1 MSLSFS
7 QTPGNGVT
15 LSFPITLEGGYISA
29 DDIVVEFIT
38 IADGSIAVQSNSTYE
53 ITLSGNVMFYTAP
66 PATVEVRIRRAVSND
81 STFSTFTRGSAFGQT
96 NLNNSFLWSLY
107 QLQQLADG
115 FLPDDHYWKSPVNS
129 GGNKLINVAPG
140 ENDGEVVTYE
150 QLAPLVADY
159 EDIEDLI
166 IEAQDAA
173 DEAGESAS
181 AAAAS
186 AASILSLE
194 HTASTSASNAA
205 TSATAAASS
214 ATAASGS
221 ATSASSS
228 ATLATTKATAASTSA
243 SNAATSASAASGSA
257 SAASTSASNA
267 ATSASAASGSASAAS
282 GSASNAA
289 ASAAAAASAV
299 GGVNVMD
306 YGAAGNGTTNDRTAI
321 YNAAAALGVKGGV
334 VLFPP
339 GKYLIDTALTIPA
352 NVFLVGTYKF
362 VGKTDGANYGNL
374 SALIINSSVTV
385 TLSEGAGVFGHL
397 VIRKGMTFPTTSDT
411 SFAGT
416 AFTFNGDD
424 CSVMNSAI
432 FGFNTAI
439 YSTGHQRPNIIN
451 VQFDNRNNLDIR
463 NVLDVGRVR
472 NCQAWPFT
480 IYPNSGTYKRT
491 GTSFSFSSVG
501 DWNKITDCFC
511 WGYRTGF
518 NVTSCN
524 NVTLLSCGADGPMED
539 TLSVG
544 FDINGT
550 SADTNLIGCQAAGQY
565 TGYKI
570 ATSDGLLTALTAC
583 FGWGNHDH
591 AILVSGG
598 DAIINGGGL
607 KNSGGSTGAGVT
619 YNNANSRIRIDNL
632 KNICT
637 TPFNQAIAPAQ
648 ISKGCVNTGSGW
660 NDFTTSANT
669 FTPTLKFGGNS
680 TGMTYQSWTAGRWE
694 RLGNRITVTGQIA
707 LSAKGSSTGVLTISG
722 LPVTPQSGDD
732 NYVPVTLSVEDIT
745 YTGVIQANVIPG
757 TSTIAIYQVTEAG
770 AKTQL
775 TNANVSNSTNIKF
788 SATYYV

>member
-29 DDIVVEFIT
+29 EDIVVEFIT
-38 IADGSIAVQSNSTYE
+38 IADGSVEEQSSSTYE

-66 PATVEVRIRRAVSND
+66 PSTVEVRIRRSVSND
-81 STFSTFTRGSAFGQT
+81 ATFSTFTRGSAFGQT
-96 NLNNSFLWSLY
+96 NLNNSFLWALY

-115 FLPDDHYWKSPVNS
+115 FLPGDHYWKAPVNA
-129 GGNKLINVAPG
+129 GGNKLTNLSPG
-140 ENDGEVVTYE
+140 DADGEAVTFD
-150 QLAPLVADY
+150 QLAPLTADY
-159 EDIEDLI
+159 EDIEDLLV
-166 IEAQDAA
+166 EAQASADAA
-173 DEAGESAS
+173 ESS
-181 AAAAS
+181 AAAAAVS
-186 AASILSLE
+186 E
-194 HTASTSASNAA
+194 SNAA
-205 TSATAAASS
+205 SR

-221 ATSASSS
+221 ASAASSS
-228 ATLATTKATAASTSA
+228 ASSAASSA
-243 SNAATSASAASGSA
+243 TAASGSA
-257 SAASTSASNA
+257 SAASTSAGNA
-267 ATSASAASGSASAAS
+267 SSSASAAST
-282 GSASNAA
+282 SASNAA
-289 ASAAAAASAV
+289 ASASAASSSASSAAASALAAAAAI

-306 YGAAGNGTTNDRTAI
+306 YGAVGNGTTNDRTAI
-321 YNAAAALGVKGGV
+321 YNAATALGVKGGIV
-334 VLFPP
+334 YFPP
-339 GKYLIDTALTIPA
+339 GKYLVDTALTIPA

-362 VGKTDGANYGNL
+362 VGKTNGANYGNL

-385 TLSEGAGVFGHL
+385 TLAEGAGVFGHL
-397 VIRKGMTFPTTSDT
+397 VRRKGMTFPTTDEA

-424 CSVMNSAI
+424 CSVMNCAI
-432 FGFNTAI
+432 FGFNTAV

-451 VQFDNRNNLDIR
+451 VQFDNHNNLDIR

-480 IYPNSGTYKRT
+480 IYPNAGNYKRT
-491 GTSFSFSSVG
+491 GTSFSFSNIG

-524 NVTLLSCGADGPMED
+524 NVTLLGCGADGPMED

-550 SADTNLIGCQAAGQY
+550 SEDTNLIGCQAAGQY

-570 ATSDGLLTALTAC
+570 ATSNGLLTSLTAC

-591 AILVSGG
+591 AILVNGG

-632 KNICT
+632 KNTCT

-648 ISKGCVNTGSGW
+648 ISKGCVNTGTGW
-660 NDFTTSANT
+660 GDFTTSENT
-669 FTPTLKFGGNS
+669 FTPTLKFNGNS
-680 TGMTYQSWTAGRWE
+680 TGMTYQPWTAGRWE
-694 RLGNRITVTGQIA
+694 RLGNRVTVTGQVA
-707 LSAKGSSTGVLTISG
+707 LSAKGTSTGVLTISG

-745 YTGVIQANVIPG
+745 YTGVIQANIIPG
-757 TSTIAIYQVTEAG
+757 TTTIAIYQVTEAG
-770 AKTQL
+770 AKSQL
-775 TNANVSNSTNIKF
+775 TNSNVSNSTNIKF